1 MKATMTK
8 KQKYYEAIDIYEDIK
23 GHFPQTVKR
32 VQYWGS
38 GMIHGPDD
46 LHRPPSP
53 SGDWHMLCNMEWQEY
68 LTLLEHQQARADK
81 GRIPFT
87 SLVHARRL
95 CHDIQDA
102 WYRHLQPGVWRDVS
116 DEMADFMYRAM
127 QFASKQVNENDNE
140 DIRKTPDIGW

>member
-8 KQKYYEAIDIYEDIK
+8 KQKYQEAVDIFEEVNPLIP
-23 GHFPQTVKR
+23 HAVKR

-46 LHRPPSP
+46 TSRPPAP
-53 SGDWHMLCNMEWQEY
+53 GNDWHMLCNMEWHEW
-68 LTLLEHQQARADK
+68 LTLMWHQRARADV

-87 SLVHARRL
+87 SLVHARRV

-102 WYRHLQPGVWRDVS
+102 WYRRHHVGAWRDVRDDLVDQMHGAMKDVS
-116 DEMADFMYRAM
+116 KIVDEN
-127 QFASKQVNENDNE
+127 SNE